1 MKCPQCGAELSD
13 KAERCF
19 CGYDLKESKP
29 ETSKQKKKG
38 GGIFD
43 PEKKGIE
50 KGVVGGLT
58 MMGIAII
65 WFVAGYAAGYIF
77 YYPPILFLIGVFALV
92 KGLITGNISGKKE
105 TAAIGEEIP
114 PSRAEEKISVSSVP
128 ELFDV
133 NRLGFNL
140 PVGIGYF
147 AALLIGMFTWPII
160 GMVFKGYSFYLGP
173 ITATAVGII
182 FYVLEAGGFLVII
195 HRIQNTTNLVL
206 LFGGFIIVLGI
217 FHRLVIRLLDTDVNM
232 LHGILQPQAL
242 VMNFIYGTLT
252 VLALVAAV
260 RFWGIKWWSFVLS
273 FILAFILQGGITHII
288 LSLEGK
294 SLSLDVVNV
303 ISTIIDATVT
313 GLLIYLGLVVHLR
326 KKGYSVS
333 EGYLIKG

>member
-1 MKCPQCGAELSD
+1 MKCPQCGAEVSD

-58 MMGIAII
+58 MMAIAVI

-105 TAAIGEEIP
+105 AAAVGEAAPSIGP
-114 PSRAEEKISVSSVP
+114 AEKISVSSVP

-133 NRLGFNL
+133 NRFGFNF

-147 AALLIGMFTWPII
+147 AAMFIGMFTWPIAGLI
-160 GMVFKGYSFYLGP
+160 FKGYPFYLGP
-173 ITATAVGII
+173 LSGTVII
-182 FYVLEAGGFLVII
+182 IIIYVLEAGGFLVII
-195 HRIQNTTNLVL
+195 HRIKNTTNLIL
-206 LFGGFIIVLGI
+206 AFGGFIIVLGFLNRLI
-217 FHRLVIRLLDTDVNM
+217 FHSLGRGENMHGLFQLEALIMNFVYGALTMGALVIA
-232 LHGILQPQAL
+232 I
-242 VMNFIYGTLT
+242 
-252 VLALVAAV
+252 
-260 RFWGIKWWSFVLS
+260 RFWGLKWWSFVLG
-273 FILAFILQGGITHII
+273 FILAFSLQRGITHII
-288 LSLEGK
+288 LSLEGG
-294 SLSLDVVNV
+294 SLSLDIVSVV
-303 ISTIIDATVT
+303 STLMDAIVF